1 MSLLLIAKNR
11 DMNLWKEA
19 LLDVDP
25 HLDVEIWPKVENKE
39 RVTFAVSWNHPEKV
53 LPNYANLAVISS
65 LGAGVD
71 HIIKDSTLVD
81 SVKICRVIIPSLKEQ
96 MAEYVLN
103 AIHNYRFNTATYVDQ
118 KREGFWSAHNAISKS
133 DCAIGVMGLGEIGE
147 AVCELLISTGYEVH
161 GWSKSKKEI
170 QGVPTYSLGE
180 LDSFLSKTN
189 ILVCLLP
196 LTKETEGILDLEL
209 FKKLKKPAYLVNVA
223 RGSHLIEED
232 LIYALDTGVVEGAT
246 LDVFEKEP
254 LPANHLF
261 WNRPKIMITPHSA
274 SITDPAE
281 AAKVIVENYKRSLS
295 GMELL
300 FEVDQEK
307 GY

>member
-11 DMNLWKEA
+11 DMNPWKEA

-25 HLDVEIWPKVENKE
+25 HLDIEIWPRVENKE

-71 HIIKDSTLVD
+71 HIIKDSTLVGA
-81 SVKICRVIIPSLKEQ
+81 VKICRVMIPSLKEQ

-103 AIHNYRFNTATYVDQ
+103 AIYNYRFNTAKYVDQ

-133 DCAIGVMGLGEIGE
+133 DCAIGVMGLGEMGE

-170 QGVPTYSLGE
+170 KGIHTYSLGE
-180 LDSFLSKTN
+180 LDIFLSKTN

-209 FKKLKKPAYLVNVA
+209 LKKLKKPAYLVNAA

-261 WNRPKIMITPHSA
+261 WNRPRIMITPHSA
-274 SITDPAE
+274 SITDPTE

-300 FEVDQEK
+300 FEVDRQK

>member
-11 DMNLWKEA
+11 DMKPWKEA
-19 LLDVDP
+19 LLEVDP
-25 HLDVEIWPKVENKE
+25 NLDVEIWPRVENKE

-53 LPNYANLAVISS
+53 LSNYPNLKVISS

-71 HIIKDSTLVD
+71 HVFNDSTLPD
-81 SVKICRVIIPSLKEQ
+81 SVKITRVVIPSLKEQ

-103 AIHNYRFNTATYVDQ
+103 AIQNYRFNTSKYVEQ
-118 KREGFWSAHNAISKS
+118 KREGFWSSHDAIPKS
-133 DCAIGVMGLGEIGE
+133 DSIVGVMGLGEMGK
-147 AVCELLISTGYEVH
+147 AVVDTLHDNRYSVV
-161 GWSKSKKEI
+161 GWSRSEKQLHGIK
-170 QGVPTYSLGE
+170 TYSGKQLV
-180 LDSFLSKTN
+180 DFLAQTN

-209 FKKLKKPAYLVNVA
+209 FKKLKKPAYLINVA

-232 LIYALDTGVVEGAT
+232 LIYALDIGELDGAS
-246 LDVFEKEP
+246 LDVFEEEP
-254 LPANHLF
+254 LPSNHLF
-261 WNRPKIMITPHSA
+261 WNRPKIMITPHIA
-274 SITDPAE
+274 SITDPKE
-281 AAKVIVENYKRSLS
+281 AAKVIIENYKRSLS

-300 FEVDQEK
+300 FEVKREI